1 MSYTAI
7 AYRLPL
13 PLRRHIL
20 FFESE
25 IASAVEAF
33 ARALPDG
40 ARVLDAGS
48 GEGQYRH
55 HFARQRYCG
64 IDLAVGDAAWDYS
77 QVDALADLMALPF
90 RAGTFDAALHIVT
103 IEHLPEPGR
112 ALAEMARTLAT
123 GGTLLI
129 AAPHEWEVHQA
140 PHDYFRY
147 TRYGL
152 AYVLEQAGFEVRE
165 MRAAGGYFRLLAR
178 RLLNGLQFFTGGVR
192 WLLFLPAAIL
202 LLPPAL
208 ILPFM
213 DALDRD
219 QNFTLGYLCT
229 ARKRARLERLD
240 ESRAIA
246 PDRKSTRLNSSHLG
260 ISY

>member
-1 MSYTAI
+1 MTYTAI
-7 AYRLPL
+7 AYRLPR

-20 FFESE
+20 YFESE
-25 IASAVEAF
+25 IEDAVAAF
-33 ARALPDG
+33 ARALPAG
-40 ARVLDAGS
+40 TRMLDAGS

-77 QVDALADLMALPF
+77 QVDALADLTALPF
-90 RAGTFDAALHIVT
+90 RAETFDAAVHIVT
-103 IEHLPEPGR
+103 IEHLKEPGR
-112 ALAEMARTLAT
+112 AVAEMARTLAP

-152 AYVLEQAGFEVRE
+152 AYLLEQGGFEVCE

-192 WLLFLPAAIL
+192 WLLFLPAAML
-202 LLPPAL
+202 LVPPAL
-208 ILPFM
+208 ILPLL
-213 DALDRD
+213 DVLDRD
-219 QNFTLGYLCT
+219 RNFTLGYLCT
-229 ARKRARLERLD
+229 ARKRAE
-240 ESRAIA
+240 
-246 PDRKSTRLNSSHLG
+246 
-260 ISY
+260 

>member
-25 IASAVEAF
+25 IASAVAAF
-33 ARALPDG
+33 AGALPAG
-40 ARVLDAGS
+40 GRGLDAGS
-48 GEGQYRH
+48 GEGQSRH

-77 QVDALADLMALPF
+77 QVDALADLTALPF
-90 RAGTFDAALHIVT
+90 RAATFDAAIHIVT
-103 IEHLPEPGR
+103 IEHLKEPGR
-112 ALAEMARTLAT
+112 ALAEIARTLVP
-123 GGTLLI
+123 GGALLI

-152 AYVLEQAGFEVRE
+152 AYLLEQAGFEVCE
-165 MRAAGGYFRLLAR
+165 MRASGGYFRLLAR
-178 RLLNGLQFFTGGVR
+178 RLLNGLQFFTGGIR
-192 WLLFLPAAIL
+192 WLLFLPAAFLLVPPAL
-202 LLPPAL
+202 LLPL
-208 ILPFM
+208 M

-219 QNFTLGYLCT
+219 QNFTLGYLCL
-229 ARKRARLERLD
+229 ARKR
-240 ESRAIA
+240 
-246 PDRKSTRLNSSHLG
+246 PQ
-260 ISY
+260 